1 MKTPREILFGRH
13 KAAEPKLDQ
22 IRREALAQMGEK
34 VSRVESRERE
44 STPILF
50 KLWLELI
57 LPAKRI
63 WTGLAAVWVAILVLN
78 FSASDDSSPQLASK
92 SAAPDRQ
99 TIAELKEQ
107 KLLMAQL
114 LGLNDA
120 SADADKPKSIAPR
133 PRSEKRFE
141 QMIG

>member
-1 MKTPREILFGRH
+1 MKTPREILLQKH
-13 KAAEPKLDQ
+13 QAAEPKLDR
-22 IRREALAQMGEK
+22 IRQEILAELLQTAAPEK
-34 VSRVESRERE
+34 SRAPERVSFF
-44 STPILF
+44 L

-57 LPAKRI
+57 LPARRI
-63 WTGLAAVWVAILVLN
+63 WLGLAAIWIVILAVN
-78 FSASDDSSPQLASK
+78 FSSNDEPRLAGNA
-92 SAAPDRQ
+92 AAPDAQ

-114 LGLNDA
+114 LGLND
-120 SADADKPKSIAPR
+120 ADADKPKSIAPR